1 MAGAVYIL
9 PGDRELRDWQPFLGL
24 PLWVWLFVFPTM
36 FAAFCLFQ
44 RDTATRILRPVWRIL
59 DRIYLYS
66 GVLAAFFMVM
76 ILLLIVAQMIA
87 RWAGVTFP
95 GSTEYAGYAMA
106 ATSFFSL
113 AYTLTK
119 GGHIRVSIFL
129 NMNRYTILWLD
140 VFAMLIAAATA
151 TYFARY
157 AVKTNIMSV
166 VLNDRTQGQDF
177 VPDWLISFFSMFAN
191 SPAKWGQIW
200 AETGSD
206 WVYTP
211 MWLPQLPMSFG
222 AILLAVAL
230 WDHFF
235 RLLIDRET
243 SIIGEAVE

>member
-106 ATSFFSL
+106 ATSFFAL

-191 SPAKWGQIW
+191 SPAKWG
-200 AETGSD
+200 
-206 WVYTP
+206 P